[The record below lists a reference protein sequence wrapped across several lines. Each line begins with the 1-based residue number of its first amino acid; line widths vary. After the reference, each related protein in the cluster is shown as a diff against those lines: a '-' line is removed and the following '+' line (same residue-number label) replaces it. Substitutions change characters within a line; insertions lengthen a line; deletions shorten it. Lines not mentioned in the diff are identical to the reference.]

1 MAANLVCDQATIFS
15 TILSNED
22 KCKLLSKV
30 CAENQEGLINFYEI
44 YLCYFQG
51 SNAFFGLCSIITIL
65 LCFKVICSTIED
77 YVAPAIVFLSRF
89 LELSE
94 ALAGVTLLAFANG
107 AGDVITAIVASGSKD
122 GISYNVGALYGA
134 GFFVL
139 TLVVALTI
147 LNSETKIKVEKSVIF
162 RDIGFYIL
170 ATCYIIG
177 VAYYGEITWFLSL
190 GMLLLYGLYVGVVLI

>member
-1 MAANLVCDQATIFS
+1 M
-15 TILSNED
+15 
-22 KCKLLSKV
+22 
-30 CAENQEGLINFYEI
+30 
-44 YLCYFQG
+44 
-51 SNAFFGLCSIITIL
+51 
-65 LCFKVICSTIED
+65 
-77 YVAPAIVFLSRF
+77 APAIVYLSRF
-89 LELSE
+89 LQLSE

-147 LNSETKIKVEKSVIF
+147 MNSETKIKVEKSVVF

-170 ATCYIIG
+170 ATIYIIS
-177 VAYYGEITWFLSL
+177 VAFYGKITWVLSM
-190 GMLLLYGLYVGVVLI
+190 GMLLLYGVYVGVVVIQNNLEN

>member
-1 MAANLVCDQATIFS
+1 M
-15 TILSNED
+15 
-22 KCKLLSKV
+22 
-30 CAENQEGLINFYEI
+30 
-44 YLCYFQG
+44 
-51 SNAFFGLCSIITIL
+51 
-65 LCFKVICSTIED
+65 
-77 YVAPAIVFLSRF
+77 APAIVYLSRF
-89 LELSE
+89 LQLSE

-147 LNSETKIKVEKSVIF
+147 MNSDTKIKVEKSVVF

-170 ATCYIIG
+170 ATIYIIS
-177 VAYYGEITWFLSL
+177 VAFYGKITWILSL
-190 GMLLLYGLYVGVVLI
+190 GMLLLYAAYVGVVVIQNNLEN

>member
-1 MAANLVCDQATIFS
+1 
-15 TILSNED
+15 
-22 KCKLLSKV
+22 
-30 CAENQEGLINFYEI
+30 
-44 YLCYFQG
+44 
-51 SNAFFGLCSIITIL
+51 
-65 LCFKVICSTIED
+65 
-77 YVAPAIVFLSRF
+77 VAPAIVYLSRF
-89 LELSE
+89 LQLSE

-147 LNSETKIKVEKSVIF
+147 INSDTKIKVEKSVVF

-170 ATCYIIG
+170 ATIYIIS
-177 VAYYGEITWFLSL
+177 VAFYGKITWILSL
-190 GMLLLYGLYVGVVLI
+190 GMLLLYGVYVGVVVIQNNLEN

>member
-1 MAANLVCDQATIFS
+1 M
-15 TILSNED
+15 
-22 KCKLLSKV
+22 
-30 CAENQEGLINFYEI
+30 
-44 YLCYFQG
+44 
-51 SNAFFGLCSIITIL
+51 
-65 LCFKVICSTIED
+65 
-77 YVAPAIVFLSRF
+77 APAIVYLSRF
-89 LELSE
+89 LQLSE

-147 LNSETKIKVEKSVIF
+147 MNSETKIKVEKSVVF

-170 ATCYIIG
+170 ATIYIIS
-177 VAYYGEITWFLSL
+177 VAYYGKITWVLSM
-190 GMLLLYGLYVGVVLI
+190 GMLLLYAVYVGVVVIQNNLEN

>member
-1 MAANLVCDQATIFS
+1 M
-15 TILSNED
+15 
-22 KCKLLSKV
+22 
-30 CAENQEGLINFYEI
+30 
-44 YLCYFQG
+44 
-51 SNAFFGLCSIITIL
+51 
-65 LCFKVICSTIED
+65 
-77 YVAPAIVFLSRF
+77 APAIVYLSRF
-89 LELSE
+89 LQLSE

-147 LNSETKIKVEKSVIF
+147 MNSETKIKVEKSVIF

-170 ATCYIIG
+170 ATIYIIS
-177 VAYYGEITWFLSL
+177 VAFYGKITWVLSM
-190 GMLLLYGLYVGVVLI
+190 GMLLLYGVYVGVVVIQNNLEN

>member
-1 MAANLVCDQATIFS
+1 
-15 TILSNED
+15 
-22 KCKLLSKV
+22 
-30 CAENQEGLINFYEI
+30 
-44 YLCYFQG
+44 
-51 SNAFFGLCSIITIL
+51 
-65 LCFKVICSTIED
+65 
-77 YVAPAIVFLSRF
+77 VAPAIVYLSRF
-89 LELSE
+89 LQLSE

-147 LNSETKIKVEKSVIF
+147 MNSETKIKVEKSVIF

-170 ATCYIIG
+170 ATIYIIS
-177 VAYYGEITWFLSL
+177 VAFYGKITWVLSM
-190 GMLLLYGLYVGVVLI
+190 GMLLLYGVYVGVVVIQNNLEN

>member
-1 MAANLVCDQATIFS
+1 MQ
-15 TILSNED
+15 
-22 KCKLLSKV
+22 
-30 CAENQEGLINFYEI
+30 
-44 YLCYFQG
+44 
-51 SNAFFGLCSIITIL
+51 
-65 LCFKVICSTIED
+65 
-77 YVAPAIVFLSRF
+77 
-89 LELSE
+89 LSE

-147 LNSETKIKVEKSVIF
+147 INSDTKIKVEKSVVF

-170 ATCYIIG
+170 ATIYIIS
-177 VAYYGEITWFLSL
+177 VAFYGKITWILSL
-190 GMLLLYGLYVGVVLI
+190 GMLLLYGVYVGVVVIQNNLEN

>member
-1 MAANLVCDQATIFS
+1 M
-15 TILSNED
+15 
-22 KCKLLSKV
+22 
-30 CAENQEGLINFYEI
+30 
-44 YLCYFQG
+44 
-51 SNAFFGLCSIITIL
+51 
-65 LCFKVICSTIED
+65 
-77 YVAPAIVFLSRF
+77 APAIVYLSRF
-89 LELSE
+89 LQLSE

-147 LNSETKIKVEKSVIF
+147 INSDTKIKVEKSVVF

-170 ATCYIIG
+170 ATIYIIS
-177 VAYYGEITWFLSL
+177 VAFYGKITWILSL
-190 GMLLLYGLYVGVVLI
+190 GMLLLYGVYVGVVVIQNNLEN